1 MLDKHLMKFN
11 HKIFEYGVAAL
22 NLMGSEKKLDNMDL
36 FSSCILFTGDL
47 KRKISLFHS
56 SSWSGSTAPLKPEK
70 EFFLELFVSDEFV
83 LLF

>member
-47 KRKISLFHS
+47 KRKNKFIPQFLLEWQHS
-56 SSWSGSTAPLKPEK
+56 TFEAWERN
-70 EFFLELFVSDEFV
+70 FFGIIC
-83 LLF
+83 